1 MFNTIMNDSY
11 KDNLGTL
18 VLYLLFHSMSNREDA
33 VRTLNEFIKRLDS
46 HREMITNRNR
56 QLLEMLVQSLTKET

>member
-1 MFNTIMNDSY
+1 MNDSY

-18 VLYLLFHSMSNREDA
+18 VLYLLFHSMSNRDDA
-33 VRTLNEFIKRLDS
+33 VRTLDEFIKRLDS
-46 HREMITNRNR
+46 HRDMITNRNR